1 MGEKLGISGHT
12 KTIALIGSPVE
23 HSMSPAMH
31 TAAFDKLGLDYAYLV
46 YDVQPDDLESV
57 VKGMKAM
64 GVAGYNVTM
73 PLKTLILPYLDELSD
88 AAKLMGAV
96 NTVVMQ
102 DGKAIGHNT
111 DGAGFMR
118 NLKENGVDII
128 GKKMTIVGAGGAG
141 SAIFTQAA
149 LDGVKEID
157 VFNIRDNFYDATEK
171 RIGEL
176 AAKTGCNITLHD
188 LDDKDDLRASVA
200 ASQLF
205 VNASRVGMPPMEDQC
220 TLEEDMLH
228 DGLAVADT
236 VYNPRVTK
244 LLAMAAEHGNKAV
257 SGLGMLL
264 WQAAIGENI
273 WTGQEMPVDYI
284 EEKFFTE

>member
-31 TAAFDKLGLDYAYLV
+31 NAAFDKLGLDYAYLV

-149 LDGVKEID
+149 
-157 VFNIRDNFYDATEK
+157 
-171 RIGEL
+171 
-176 AAKTGCNITLHD
+176 
-188 LDDKDDLRASVA
+188 
-200 ASQLF
+200 
-205 VNASRVGMPPMEDQC
+205 
-220 TLEEDMLH
+220 
-228 DGLAVADT
+228 
-236 VYNPRVTK
+236 
-244 LLAMAAEHGNKAV
+244 
-257 SGLGMLL
+257 
-264 WQAAIGENI
+264 
-273 WTGQEMPVDYI
+273 
-284 EEKFFTE
+284 